1 MAEKVTIEVDAEVKK
16 ALDNLEKIKEKIDE
30 ISDDTKEVGESSK
43 KAAQGTKSLE
53 GGFKGVGLAMKAAG
67 FALITKIVN
76 SLFEAMMKNQQ
87 IADAVSTAFNV
98 VGVVFGKIT
107 DTLVNIVNFV
117 GKSSDNFDA
126 LGRIVKN
133 VVTLAI
139 EPLKIAFN
147 LIILAIKDAQLTWE
161 KSWLGGKDL
170 GKIKKLTEELAVT
183 KKSIEDS
190 AKAMSD
196 AGKGI
201 ITDFKEGV
209 NEIHNIGK
217 ATVTE
222 FTNTF
227 KDVTV
232 KTVLEQAEAV
242 TKATT
247 NLGLLQAKHREVII
261 EFEKQAEEQ
270 RAIRDDI
277 SQSIDDRIEANEKLK
292 VIAQQQL
299 EAELEAIKAQQGAL
313 RQRMAVE
320 VDNADLKAQI
330 AELDNA
336 ALETEH
342 RRTQLE
348 KESTEQSN
356 ALLQERIDNELE
368 LQKIGEDII
377 AKEKLEIEGER
388 ARLMRLAEVTISVE
402 EEKNAKL
409 EQIKNEF
416 DARIKTIDD
425 GVRAAKEAADAEEL
439 RKEQALQ
446 DNKRAIIGSALSGI
460 TALIGQETMAGKAL
474 AIAQATMDTYAGA
487 TKALA
492 QGGLYGTI
500 GAVGVI
506 AQGLASVKQIIGTKV
521 PGQSGGGATPPSPST
536 AEAPPVPTFGAI
548 EAEAPP
554 VQAFVV
560 ESDVSSSQA
569 LQNDLDLQATL

>member
-16 ALDNLEKIKEKIDE
+16 ALDNLEKIKQKIDD
-30 ISDDTKEVGESSK
+30 ISNDTKDVGESSK
-43 KAAQGTKSLE
+43 KAAQGTKTLAT
-53 GGFKGVGLAMKAAG
+53 GFNAVGVAMKAAN
-67 FALITKIVN
+67 FTLIAKLVN
-76 SLFEAMMKNQQ
+76 KLWEGLQKNQQ

-98 VGVVFGKIT
+98 IGVI
-107 DTLVNIVNFV
+107 V
-117 GKSSDNFDA
+117 GKVSDVITTAVNRAGALSGNFDA
-126 LGRIVKN
+126 LGRIVNNLVK
-133 VVTLAI
+133 LALN
-139 EPLKIAFN
+139 PLKAVF
-147 LIILAIKDAQLTWE
+147 LSVGLVIKQTQLSWE
-161 KSWLGGKDL
+161 KSWLGKGDVARIKQLTQDVN
-170 GKIKKLTEELAVT
+170 GYKEEIKKAGEETL
-183 KKSIEDS
+183 
-190 AKAMSD
+190 KAGE
-196 AGKGI
+196 AI
-201 ITDFKEGV
+201 VTDFREGV
-209 NEIHNIGK
+209 GEVVTLGN
-217 ATVTE
+217 AVRTE
-222 FTNTF
+222 FNNTF

-232 KTVLEQAEAV
+232 KTVLDQAEAV

-292 VIAQQQL
+292 LIAQEQV
-299 EAELEAIKAQQGAL
+299 EAELKAIKEQQRAL
-313 RQRMAVE
+313 GQRMAVE
-320 VDNADLKAQI
+320 KENADLKAQI

-342 RRTQLE
+342 RKTQLE

-409 EQIKNEF
+409 EQIKTEF

-425 GVRAAKEAADAEEL
+425 GVRAAKEAKDKAEL
-439 RKEQALQ
+439 QQEQALQ
-446 DNKRAIIGSALSGI
+446 DQKRAIIGGALSGI
-460 TALIGQETMAGKAL
+460 TALIGQETMAGKGL

-492 QGGLYGTI
+492 QGGIYGTVA
-500 GAVGVI
+500 AVGVI

-521 PGQSGGGATPPSPST
+521 PGQSGGGASPSSPST

-554 VQAFVV
+554 VQAYVV

>member
-1 MAEKVTIEVDAEVKK
+1 MSEKVTIEVDAEVKK

-76 SLFEAMMKNQQ
+76 SLFEAMMKNQK

-107 DTLVNIVNFV
+107 DTIVNIVNFV

-190 AKAMSD
+190 ARAMSD

-217 ATVTE
+217 AVVTE
-222 FTNTF
+222 FNNTF

-232 KTVLEQAEAV
+232 KTVLDQAEAV

-292 VIAQQQL
+292 VIAQEQVD
-299 EAELEAIKAQQGAL
+299 AELEAIKEQQRAL
-313 RQRMAVE
+313 GQRMAVE
-320 VDNADLKAQI
+320 KENADLKAQI

-342 RRTQLE
+342 RKTQLE

-409 EQIKNEF
+409 EQIKKEF
-416 DARIKTIDD
+416 DARIQTIDD
-425 GVRAAKEAADAEEL
+425 GVRAAKEAKDKAEL
-439 RKEQALQ
+439 QQEQALQ
-446 DNKRAIIGSALSGI
+446 DQKRAIIGGALSGI
-460 TALIGQETMAGKAL
+460 TALIGQETQAGKAL
-474 AIAQATMDTYAGA
+474 SIANATMSTYAGA
-487 TKALA
+487 TKALE
-492 QGGLYGTI
+492 QGGIYGTI
-500 GAVGVI
+500 AAVGVI
-506 AQGLASVKQIIGTKV
+506 AQGLASVKSIIGTKV
-521 PGQSGGGATPPSPST
+521 PGQSGGGASPSSPST

-554 VQAFVV
+554 VQAYVV
-560 ESDVSSSQA
+560 ESDVSNSQA